1 MFSGEGRRG
10 LKRLLTGFTGELF
23 AQDTQSTEQS
33 VFLFRGWGG
42 GDFSQR
48 RRVGSSWLPRVF
60 SCLWPFSNLLG
71 AEKLV
76 GF

>member
-1 MFSGEGRRG
+1 MFSGEGQRG
-10 LKRLLTGFTGELF
+10 LKRLQTGFTGELF
-23 AQDTQSTEQS
+23 AQDTRSTEQS
-33 VFLFRGWGG
+33 VFLFRDWGG

-48 RRVGSSWLPRVF
+48 RRVGTSRLPRVF
-60 SCLWPFSNLLG
+60 SFLWPFSNLPG